1 VILSQSELKETVN
14 EIKHISRFI
23 GDLNILDTPGWN
35 FPGILV
41 PIAAAGSQFVQ
52 SKLMMSS
59 TTNRNQP
66 TPGGDTMK
74 TMNTVMPV
82 VSGIFCIFM
91 PIGVGIYWIASSV
104 VQIGQQF
111 FINRYFDK
119 IDIDEIIAQ
128 NVEKSNKKKE
138 KLGVIRGNK
147 MAGVAKT
154 STKLIEAKTE
164 TMQSS
169 NAVSKK
175 PEASNFKKSEVSY
188 KAGSISANAN
198 ILKRNNS
205 DKGDK

>member
-1 VILSQSELKETVN
+1 MKGVAKAKPMPTYYDPFRRRAMQPSPALRPGN
-14 EIKHISRFI
+14 EEVQR
-23 GDLNILDTPGWN
+23 
-35 FPGILV
+35 LV
-41 PIAAAGSQFVQ
+41 QAYQALQ
-52 SKLMMSS
+52 SKAEQQAQLLEAKQREFDS
-59 TTNRNQP
+59 
-66 TPGGDTMK
+66 TMK

-82 VSGIFCIFM
+82 VSGIFCTFM

-119 IDIDEIIAQ
+119 IDIDDIIAQ

-138 KLGVIRGNK
+138 KLGVIRGSK
-147 MAGVAKT
+147 MASVAKT
-154 STKLIEAKTE
+154 STKVIEAKTE
-164 TMQSS
+164 TTQSS

-175 PEASNFKKSEVSY
+175 LEASNYKKSEVSY
-188 KAGSISANAN
+188 KAGSIAANAN